1 LIDIQNR
8 CLGVIELPF
17 TDTDDMEEWGM
28 KWLGSGLAI
37 GTAIYATGVWS
48 VLWFLLIPAVVD
60 IITSSMKVPYTR
72 YVDDDDE

>member
-1 LIDIQNR
+1 
-8 CLGVIELPF
+8 
-17 TDTDDMEEWGM
+17 M